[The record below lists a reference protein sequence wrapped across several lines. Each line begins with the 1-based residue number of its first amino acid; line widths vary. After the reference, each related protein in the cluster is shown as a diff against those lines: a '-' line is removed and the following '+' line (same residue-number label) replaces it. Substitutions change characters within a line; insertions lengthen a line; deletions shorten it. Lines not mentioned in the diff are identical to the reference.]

1 MHFPVLNELTAI
13 LSLFTNL
20 FCSPSVSMR
29 ACVYV
34 HLNLHCEI
42 YTGTCSRKRICKCLG
57 LVQVRCTKC
66 PLSLLLLNA
75 FLHNWFAVLEQNRT
89 CTHLY
94 VLLLLLW
101 CHFKLFFLFFFLSL
115 SPFPYIDSFESKIRC
130 SFICPVSDVQCLC
143 ERPAICGVK
152 LQLGFFMGGLSLRQ
166 FRLSL
171 IVTLS

>member
-1 MHFPVLNELTAI
+1 MRFPVLTAI

-20 FCSPSVSMR
+20 FCSPSVCMR

-42 YTGTCSRKRICKCLG
+42 YTGTCSCKRICKCLG
-57 LVQVRCTKC
+57 LVQVRCTKR

-89 CTHLY
+89 CSHLY

-101 CHFKLFFLFFFLSL
+101 CHFKLFFLFSL

-130 SFICPVSDVQCLC
+130 SFICPVSDVQRWC

-166 FRLSL
+166 LRLSM